1 MHPLP
6 LAGEGWGEGAS
17 RSQELQRAL
26 GISYLF
32 ITHDIGVVEY
42 IADDIV
48 VMQKGRLEE
57 SGPAAR
63 VPGERS
69 RPTRERCLRRCRG
82 WQSSHWL
89 DGEGP
94 SIEVRV
100 RCVAGEISMTDDIDN
115 LILEHLRHI
124 RGRVD
129 QLAEDMTDIKHRM
142 TSLETG
148 MALVKRE
155 VVAGDDTDARQQ
167 VSLDRLVLRI
177 ERIEK
182 RLELS

>member
-1 MHPLP
+1 
-6 LAGEGWGEGAS
+6 
-17 RSQELQRAL
+17 
-26 GISYLF
+26 
-32 ITHDIGVVEY
+32 
-42 IADDIV
+42 
-48 VMQKGRLEE
+48 
-57 SGPAAR
+57 
-63 VPGERS
+63 
-69 RPTRERCLRRCRG
+69 
-82 WQSSHWL
+82 
-89 DGEGP
+89 
-94 SIEVRV
+94 
-100 RCVAGEISMTDDIDN
+100 MTDDIDN